1 MEGSKLNCRLLLIAV
16 AVAATH
22 TSPVVAQTGRVGS
35 ALQFAGRFMGYG
47 YTKGGYHAPAN
58 QQLHFVRNHHPAHR
72 YASSGLMYPYSPH
85 YQPQRPHIP
94 AYGLPMQH
102 YAQQGVPQAMQSEP
116 VQAPEPVGP
125 PPEWLKQYLDKN
137 KETAAEDLPPR
148 LPDRVGD
155 PVEPVEPEEVPSTE
169 LGSPYDFDMDL
180 GSEDLSPSD
189 REATSQA
196 EALLEASGLDESDLE
211 EGLLDTD
218 GLLEDSD
225 LDSLDGLDGGDS
237 DDDLLL
243 LDEITQRVRPST
255 GGRLQLTPNTA
266 TARARTIRVQPK
278 KQAPTQRVQVT
289 LPPPKPLPTQ
299 PQGRVVNRYRTQ
311 PVPLRPVSSILQR

>member
-1 MEGSKLNCRLLLIAV
+1 MNCRLLLIAV

-58 QQLHFVRNHHPAHR
+58 QQIHFVRNHHPAHR
-72 YASSGLMYPYSPH
+72 YASSGLMYPYSPN

-102 YAQQGVPQAMQSEP
+102 YAHQAVPQTVQSEP
-116 VQAPEPVGP
+116 VEAPKPVGP
-125 PPEWLKQYLDKN
+125 PPEWLKQYLEKN
-137 KETAAEDLPPR
+137 REEPAEDLPPR
-148 LPDRVGD
+148 LPDRVG
-155 PVEPVEPEEVPSTE
+155 EPVEPEEVPSTE

-180 GSEDLSPSD
+180 SNEDMSPSD

-218 GLLEDSD
+218 GLLEDTD
-225 LDSLDGLDGGDS
+225 LDSLDGLDGGES

-243 LDEITQRVRPST
+243 LDEITQRRRPPT
-255 GGRLQLTPNTA
+255 VGQLQLSPNTS
-266 TARARTIRVQPK
+266 RVRSIRVQPK
-278 KQAPTQRVQVT
+278 KQSPTQRVQVT
-289 LPPPKPLPTQ
+289 LPPKPLPTQ
-299 PQGRVVNRYRTQ
+299 SHGRVVNRYRTQ